1 MKRNRELV
9 AEHIV
14 VRRGE
19 RAILDDVSLSLAPGE
34 LVAILGANGAGKS
47 TLLRVLS
54 GELAPSSGAVRLLG
68 RPLARWSTRELA
80 CRRACVHP
88 PRAIEFPFTVAELVA
103 LGRHPHAPNPELDH
117 RCVCE
122 AMQLARVEHL
132 AKREQSGLSSG
143 ERQRV
148 ELARALAQLGRP
160 DPARPTWLLL
170 DEPSANLDLAHA
182 LVLLE
187 RLRELARAGVG
198 VALIIHDVSL
208 ALRVADRIVLLAE
221 GRALAEGPP
230 RLLVERP
237 ELFLAG
243 FGVHAEV
250 VVHPQGGWPVVL
262 PTRAAAPENAPS

>member
-1 MKRNRELV
+1 
-9 AEHIV
+9 
-14 VRRGE
+14 
-19 RAILDDVSLSLAPGE
+19 
-34 LVAILGANGAGKS
+34 
-47 TLLRVLS
+47 
-54 GELAPSSGAVRLLG
+54 
-68 RPLARWSTRELA
+68 
-80 CRRACVHP
+80 
-88 PRAIEFPFTVAELVA
+88 
-103 LGRHPHAPNPELDH
+103 
-117 RCVCE
+117 
-122 AMQLARVEHL
+122 MQLARVEHL

-198 VALIIHDVSL
+198 VALVIHDVSL
-208 ALRVADRIVLLAE
+208 ALRVADRIVLLAA

-230 RLLVERP
+230 RLLVEQP
-237 ELFLAG
+237 ELFVAG

-250 VVHPQGGWPVVL
+250 VVHPQGGCPVVL
-262 PTRAAAPENAPS
+262 PTRAAALEGRA